1 MLQAPKARF
10 CYGQEETTADAD
22 SDSVNYKKA
31 LELLGPDFDAA
42 DYKVTGASY
51 LRLMFLMKFGTNYC
65 YSPANHP
72 LDTSTST
79 WRD

>member
-1 MLQAPKARF
+1 MDKKKQQLMQIAIQA
-10 CYGQEETTADAD
+10 TT
-22 SDSVNYKKA
+22 KKA

-51 LRLMFLMKFGTNYC
+51 LRLMFLMKSGTNCC

-72 LDTSTST
+72 LVHSQKHSYSVFF
-79 WRD
+79 